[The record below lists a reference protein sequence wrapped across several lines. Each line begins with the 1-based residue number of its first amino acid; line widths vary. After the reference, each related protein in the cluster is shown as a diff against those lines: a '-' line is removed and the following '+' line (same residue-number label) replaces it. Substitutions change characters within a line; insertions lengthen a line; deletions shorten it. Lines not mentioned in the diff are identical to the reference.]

1 MFPGI
6 LRLVLTDL
14 RSSWFSAVAALL
26 LIGAGIVGVAYFTAQ
41 AQRTQSQVQTAY
53 QEEGASIFV
62 VELSGLSDEEID
74 RVVTSTRQLQ
84 GIGSA
89 DSPYNGLELGVQA
102 DTSFLVFENAQ
113 QKEFLGAHTSVLGV
127 DPLFKPRTGYYV
139 DFRWLNPSAPRT
151 VLGIP
156 LLPVAG
162 EFRSPKANE
171 ILLPSTVTDYVGV
184 QPGAQAVVELVYAN
198 SNPPIVRRLD
208 DLRLIG
214 IFDIAGPDKGRIDPF
229 WRMSYVGDPLLT
241 VRGTGG
247 AEATTVPVILNM
259 AVVQDFLR
267 GVKSQLHLDHFSS
280 TALPTRGQLVV
291 SATSVAGVPAA
302 QKQVASLL
310 ETQGLKP
317 TSEANQPGA
326 HTYRVLLPERNNFVS
341 AQREQRK
348 IGTGGRYFAALLL
361 ILLACGTGGL
371 QVLATLTR
379 WRDYG
384 VLQAVGFS
392 PGQILIVYGGQ
403 LLLVLTSAILLAG
416 LAVSLTSRLI
426 NSREAFEMATVLAV
440 LATFAGSVPALLW
453 PMRIPPAAMLKELQ

>member
-1 MFPGI
+1 VFPGI

-26 LIGAGIVGVAYFTAQ
+26 LIGAGIIGVAYFTTQ

-53 QEEGASIFV
+53 QEEGASTFV
-62 VELSGLSDEEID
+62 VELSGLSGEEID
-74 RVVTSTRQLQ
+74 SVVAAARQLQ
-84 GIGSA
+84 GVGSA
-89 DSPYNGLELGVQA
+89 DVPYNGLELGVQA
-102 DTSFLVFENAQ
+102 DTSFLVFENTQ
-113 QKEFLGAHTSVLGV
+113 QKEFLGAHSSVLGV
-127 DPLFKPRTGYYV
+127 GPLFKPRTGYYV

-162 EFRSPKANE
+162 EFRPPQANE

-184 QPGAQAVVELVYAN
+184 QTGARATVELVYAN

-214 IFDIAGPDKGRIDPF
+214 IFDVAGPDKGRIDPF
-229 WRMSYVGDPLLT
+229 WRLSYVGEPLLT
-241 VRGTGG
+241 VRGAGST
-247 AEATTVPVILNM
+247 EATTVPVILNM

-267 GVKSQLHLDHFSS
+267 SVESQLHLDRFSS
-280 TALPTRGQLVV
+280 SPLPARSQLVV
-291 SATSVAGVPAA
+291 SAKSVAGVPVAE
-302 QKQVASLL
+302 KQVASLL

-317 TSEANQPGA
+317 AGQANQPA
-326 HTYRVLLPERNNFVS
+326 HTYRLLLPEHNNFVS

-348 IGTGGRYFAALLL
+348 IGTGGRYFAGLLL
-361 ILLACGTGGL
+361 ILLAFGVGGL

-392 PGQILIVYGGQ
+392 PGQILLVYGGQ
-403 LLLVLTSAILLAG
+403 LLLVLTSAILFAG
-416 LAVSLTSRLI
+416 LAVLLTSRLVH
-426 NSREAFEMATVLAV
+426 SREAFATATGLAV
-440 LATFAGSVPALLW
+440 LATFTGSVPALLW

>member
-1 MFPGI
+1 
-6 LRLVLTDL
+6 
-14 RSSWFSAVAALL
+14 
-26 LIGAGIVGVAYFTAQ
+26 
-41 AQRTQSQVQTAY
+41 
-53 QEEGASIFV
+53 
-62 VELSGLSDEEID
+62 
-74 RVVTSTRQLQ
+74 
-84 GIGSA
+84 
-89 DSPYNGLELGVQA
+89 
-102 DTSFLVFENAQ
+102 
-113 QKEFLGAHTSVLGV
+113 
-127 DPLFKPRTGYYV
+127 LFKPRTGYYV
-139 DFRWLNPSAPRT
+139 DFRWLNPSASRAA
-151 VLGIP
+151 VLGIQ

-162 EFRSPKANE
+162 EFRSPQANE

-184 QPGAQAVVELVYAN
+184 QPGARATVELVYAN

-229 WRMSYVGDPLLT
+229 WRLSYVGEPLLT

-247 AEATTVPVILNM
+247 TEATTVPVILNM

-267 GVKSQLHLDHFSS
+267 SAESQLRLDRFSS
-280 TALPTRGQLVV
+280 PPLPARSQLVV
-291 SATSVAGVPAA
+291 SAKSVAGVPVAE
-302 QKQVASLL
+302 KQVASLL

-317 TSEANQPGA
+317 AGEANQPGA
-326 HTYRVLLPERNNFVS
+326 HTYRLLLPEHNNFVS

-361 ILLACGTGGL
+361 ILLAFGVGGL

-392 PGQILIVYGGQ
+392 PGQIL
-403 LLLVLTSAILLAG
+403 
-416 LAVSLTSRLI
+416 
-426 NSREAFEMATVLAV
+426 
-440 LATFAGSVPALLW
+440 LATFTGSVPALLW